1 MRVRAQMSMLFH
13 LDKCIGCHTCSVAC
27 KNLWTDRRGAEY
39 MWWNNVE
46 TRPGTGYP
54 TGWEDQT
61 HYKGG
66 WRRDRSGRLR
76 LTLHSRG
83 GGLAKAFHNPVLPEL
98 DDYYDPFTFA
108 YGDLFSS
115 PLSDQQPTAVPVS
128 QITGQPMEPSSGPNW
143 DDDLSGSDIYAA
155 NDPSLDGID
164 EAVRAQMEEIERVV
178 FNYLPRIC
186 NHCLN
191 PSCVAACPSGA
202 IYKRNEDGVVLVN
215 EDRCRGWRMCVSGCP
230 YKKVYYNWTT
240 GKSEKC
246 ILCFPRM
253 ETGQAPACAHSCVGR
268 IRYMGVLLYDADA
281 IEDSASRPDDEL
293 LDAQL
298 DMILDPNDPRV
309 IEAAHLAGIDDG
321 WLDAARR
328 SPIYRF
334 VKEWGLALPLHP
346 EYRTLA
352 MMYYVPPLSPLMSA
366 IEANLTRLEIPD
378 GASPFEVL
386 DDLDLARLPVDYLAN
401 LFSVGDRSPIEHA
414 LRTMLAIRTYKRQQ
428 VPGRATV
435 NGSTP
440 TSDGASPEIV
450 AMLESV
456 GLTPERAE
464 DIYRLTTTPT
474 MDDRFVLPPYHREL
488 SIEELNDP
496 LTAKG
501 STGFGAITGPRRGS

>member
-1 MRVRAQMSMLFH
+1 MSMLFH

-54 TGWEDQT
+54 VGWEDQT

-83 GGLAKAFHNPVLPEL
+83 GGLAKAFYNPALPEL

-108 YGDLFSS
+108 YGDLFTS
-115 PLSDQQPTAVPVS
+115 PLSEHQPTAVPVS
-128 QITGQPMEPSSGPNW
+128 QITGEPMEVTSGPNW
-143 DDDLSGSDIYAA
+143 DDDLSGSDVYAA
-155 NDPSLDGID
+155 NDPSLDGVD
-164 EAVRAQMEEIERVV
+164 DAVRAQMEEIERVV

-202 IYKRNEDGVVLVN
+202 IYKRTEDGVVLVN

-268 IRYMGVLLYDADA
+268 IRYMGVLLYDAAA
-281 IEDSASRPDDEL
+281 IEATASRPDDEL

-298 DMILDPNDPRV
+298 EMILDPNDPRV
-309 IEAAHLAGIDDG
+309 IDAARLSGIDEG

-328 SPIYRF
+328 SPIYAF
-334 VKEWGLALPLHP
+334 VKEWRLALPLHP

-352 MMYYVPPLSPLMSA
+352 MMYYVPPLSPVMSA
-366 IEANLTRLEIPD
+366 IEANLTRLEIPE
-378 GASPFEVL
+378 GAGPFELL
-386 DDLDLARLPVDYLAN
+386 DDLDLARLPVQYLAN
-401 LFSVGDRSPIEHA
+401 LFSVGQPGPIEHA
-414 LRTMLAIRTYKRQQ
+414 LRTMLAVRTYKRRQ
-428 VPGRATV
+428 VPGRR
-435 NGSTP
+435 
-440 TSDGASPEIV
+440 SDDGDRAGAETDPDTM
-450 AMLESV
+450 AMLRSV

-464 DIYRLTTTPT
+464 AIYRLTTTPT
-474 MDDRFVLPPYHREL
+474 MEDRFVLPPYHREM
-488 SIEELNDP
+488 SIEATNDP
-496 LTAKG
+496 LAAKG
-501 STGFGAITGPRRGS
+501 LTGFGAVRNPGRGA